1 MSKNKESQAKNTSAK
16 RQRSY
21 WQQQELR
28 QRIIGFIG
36 VAVVA
41 VVAIVIASGW
51 FFKQYLPIDRHMRT
65 TVVEVC
71 GQKYNMAYFINMLT
85 YVTEDTYMQYAEY
98 YIDDAEQL
106 LERSAIINAAAA
118 KLGFS
123 VSDGDVKQYLKE
135 INEIYGYY
143 YGITLPDNAAIR
155 DVLRAQLLTQRL
167 KDDYFGPD
175 TPITAE
181 YREVM
186 AMFLDSESKAD
197 EIRARLVLGEDFG
210 ALAAEYSLEN
220 KTKEAKGALGSH
232 PKGVFDY
239 LLSSKGIDEVF
250 FSQTLNSW
258 STYYDD
264 AFSKAGGYWLV
275 KITERNDADGLVR
288 VSAMLLS
295 SEDEAKAVKARLD
308 KGESFTTLAE
318 LYSQCWDD
326 ENKDDLGWMDPY
338 DTYAAYM
345 DYIADE
351 NSPVGKVSN
360 PIKDAS
366 QSTTGGYWLFKV
378 TDSKTEDVSAEDRGN
393 LINKAYND
401 WLDEQIADAQTYPV
415 VNHMDDAMRKFAAS
429 RAGK

>member
-1 MSKNKESQAKNTSAK
+1 MSKNKDSQAKNTSTK

-71 GQKYNMAYFINMLT
+71 GQKYNMAYFIDMLT
-85 YVTEDTYMQYAEY
+85 YVTDTANMQNPQLSVDE
-98 YIDDAEQL
+98 AEQQ

-123 VSDGDVKQYLKE
+123 VSDGDVTQYLKE

-143 YGITLPDNAAIR
+143 YGITLPDNAAVR
-155 DVLRAQLLTQRL
+155 DVLRAQLLAQRL

-210 ALAAEYSLEN
+210 ALAAEYSLES

-239 LLSSKGIDEVF
+239 LLSTKGIDEVF

-258 STYYDD
+258 GLYYDD
-264 AFSKAGGYWLV
+264 DFSKMGGYWLV
-275 KITERNDADGLVR
+275 KITERNDDDGLVR

-308 KGESFTTLAE
+308 NGESFTTLAE

-326 ENKDDLGWMDPY
+326 EDKDDLGWMDPY
-338 DTYAAYM
+338 TYTAYM

-351 NSPVGKVSN
+351 NSPVGKVSD

-366 QSTTGGYWLFKV
+366 HSTTGGYWLFKV
-378 TDSKTEDVSAEDRGN
+378 TDSKTEDVSAEDRNN
-393 LINKAYND
+393 LILKAYNE
-401 WLDEQIADAQTYPV
+401 WLNEQIADTQAYPV
-415 VNHMDDAMRKFAAS
+415 VNHMDETMRNFAIS
-429 RAGK
+429 RVGK